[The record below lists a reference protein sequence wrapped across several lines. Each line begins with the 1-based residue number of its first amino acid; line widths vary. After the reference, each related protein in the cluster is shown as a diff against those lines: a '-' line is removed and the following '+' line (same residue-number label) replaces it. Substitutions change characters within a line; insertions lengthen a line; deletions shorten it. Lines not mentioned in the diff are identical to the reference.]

1 MSGLTGAENF
11 RRTLAGLSLIC
22 APLVLLV
29 AMLVHGGGGDDG
41 LVKAMAESP
50 GRVQAANLLMML
62 SSVLFVPALV
72 GLLGLV
78 RGRGVVLAH
87 IGVALVL
94 IGVVAH
100 AVWAGF
106 QIVLLGLV
114 QSGTVGRARLSELIS
129 GGPPNAGF
137 VIVMLAFMI
146 GFFLG
151 LLFVAGGLW
160 RSGAVPRWAAACV
173 FLIPFADFVPGGA
186 IVSILGP
193 ILALIGFGA
202 AGLKLL
208 AMPDVEWSQPQAS
221 SAGDVGVGA
230 QPRVQ

>member
-1 MSGLTGAENF
+1 MLRTTGAENF
-11 RRTLAGLSLIC
+11 RRTLAGLCLIG

-29 AMLVHGGGGDDG
+29 AMIVHGGGGDAG
-41 LVKAMAESP
+41 LVKTMAESP
-50 GRVQAANLLMML
+50 GRLQAANLLIMF

-87 IGVALVL
+87 IGVALAIV
-94 IGVVAH
+94 GVMGH

-114 QSGTVGRARLSELIS
+114 QSGAVNSARMSELIS

-160 RSGAVPRWAAACV
+160 RSGAVPVWAAVCI
-173 FLIPFADFVPGGA
+173 FLVPFADFVPGGA

-193 ILALIGFGA
+193 ILCLIGFGA

-208 AMPDVEWSQPQAS
+208 SMPDAEWSQGQTS
-221 SAGDVGVGA
+221 SAGEVGVGA
-230 QPRVQ
+230 RPRVQ

>member
-1 MSGLTGAENF
+1 MLKVTDADDF
-11 RRTLAGLSLIC
+11 RRTLAGLCLMA

-29 AMLVHGGGGDDG
+29 AMLVHGGGGDAG
-41 LVKAMAESP
+41 LVRAMAESP
-50 GRVQAANLLMML
+50 GRVQAAILLIMF
-62 SSVLFVPALV
+62 SSLLFVPALV

-87 IGVALVL
+87 IGVALAL

-114 QSGTVGRARLSELIS
+114 QSGTVDRAQMSELIS

-137 VIVMLAFMI
+137 VIVMLAFMS

-151 LLFVAGGLW
+151 LLFLAGGLW
-160 RSGAVPRWAAACV
+160 RSGTVPRWAAVCI
-173 FLIPFADFVPGGA
+173 FLVPFADFVPGGA

-193 ILALIGFGA
+193 VLGLVGFGA

-208 AMPDVEWSQPQAS
+208 STPDAGWSQAS
-221 SAGDVGVGA
+221 STDEVGAGA

>member
-1 MSGLTGAENF
+1 MLRITDADNF
-11 RRTLAGLSLIC
+11 RRTLSGLCLIA
-22 APLVLLV
+22 APLVLLC
-29 AMLVHGGGGDDG
+29 AMVVHGGGGDSG
-41 LVKAMAESP
+41 LVDAMVESP
-50 GRVQAANLLMML
+50 GRVQAANLLIMV

-72 GLLGLV
+72 GLLRLV
-78 RGRGVVLAH
+78 RGRGVVLGH
-87 IGVALVL
+87 IGIALALV
-94 IGVVAH
+94 GVVAH

-114 QSGTVGRARLSELIS
+114 QGGAVDRARMADLVS

-137 VIVMLAFMI
+137 VIVMLTFMI

-160 RSGAVPRWAAACV
+160 RSGAVPGWAAVCI
-173 FLIPFADFVPGGA
+173 FLVPFSDFVPGGA

-193 ILALIGFGA
+193 VLALVGFGT

-208 AMPDVEWSQPQAS
+208 SMPDAEWSRGRTP
-221 SAGDVGVGA
+221 SAGEVGMGP

>member
-1 MSGLTGAENF
+1 MSELMGAENF
-11 RRTLAGLSLIC
+11 RRTVAGLSLIC

-29 AMLVHGGGGDDG
+29 AMFVHGGGGDDG

-50 GRVQAANLLMML
+50 GRVQAANLLIML

-87 IGVALVL
+87 IGVALAL

-114 QSGTVGRARLSELIS
+114 QSGTVDRARLSELVS

-137 VIVMLAFMI
+137 VIVMLTFMT

-160 RSGAVPRWAAACV
+160 RSGAVPRWATACI
-173 FLIPFADFVPGGA
+173 FLVPFADFVPGGA

-193 ILALIGFGA
+193 ILALVGLGA

-208 AMPDVEWSQPQAS
+208 SMPDAEWSQTQATP
-221 SAGDVGVGA
+221 AGEVGMGA
-230 QPRVQ
+230 RARVQ